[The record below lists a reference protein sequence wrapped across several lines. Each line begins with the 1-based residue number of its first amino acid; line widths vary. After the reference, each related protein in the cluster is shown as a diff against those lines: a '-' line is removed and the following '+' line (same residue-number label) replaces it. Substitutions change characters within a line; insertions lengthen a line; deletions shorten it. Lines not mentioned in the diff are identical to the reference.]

1 MPARWFRPKCR
12 FILALTVL
20 VLVAP
25 ASVNAQTGSVTLQ
38 GHVSETVALSILPD
52 FTHSN
57 LDVAVVSRGSTVQLT
72 LSSTD
77 GESSEIRVPLL
88 VRSNSGFK
96 VSAVVESQTAE
107 LTHLSVI
114 DVRPT
119 GRLVS
124 PGLVNALAVTQENDV
139 DVSRPMLLLSGP
151 RVSIGG
157 SLDSSINALQVT
169 LLIRMKPQS
178 AGSWLA
184 HLTIIG
190 TAGPLIQ

>member
-1 MPARWFRPKCR
+1 MR
-12 FILALTVL
+12 
-20 VLVAP
+20 
-25 ASVNAQTGSVTLQ
+25 
-38 GHVSETVALSILPD
+38 
-52 FTHSN
+52 
-57 LDVAVVSRGSTVQLT
+57 LT
-72 LSSTD
+72 LSSMD
-77 GESSEIRVPLL
+77 GQSSEIRVPVL

-96 VSAVVESQTAE
+96 ISAVVESQTAV

-124 PGLVNALAVTQENDV
+124 PGVVNAIAVRQEDDV
-139 DVSRPMLLLSGP
+139 DVSRPLLLLSGP

-178 AGSWLA
+178 AGNWLA

-190 TAGPLIQ
+190 TAGQPIQ

>member
-12 FILALTVL
+12 YIFALTVL
-20 VLVAP
+20 VLLAP
-25 ASVNAQTGSVTLQ
+25 ATVDAQTGSVALQ
-38 GHVSETVALSILPD
+38 GHVSETVALSLLPN

-57 LDVAVVSRGSTVQLT
+57 IDVVSSGNTVRLT

-96 VSAVVESQTAE
+96 ISAVVESQTAV
-107 LTHLSVI
+107 LTQLSVI

-119 GRLVS
+119 GTLAS
-124 PGLVNALAVTQENDV
+124 PGVVNAVAVRQEDDV
-139 DVSRPMLLLSGP
+139 DASRPLFVLSGP

-157 SLDSSINALQVT
+157 TLDSPNNALQVT

-178 AGSWLA
+178 AGGWLA
-184 HLTIIG
+184 HLTFIG
-190 TAGPLIQ
+190 MAGPLIQ

>member
-1 MPARWFRPKCR
+1 M
-12 FILALTVL
+12 
-20 VLVAP
+20 
-25 ASVNAQTGSVTLQ
+25 
-38 GHVSETVALSILPD
+38 
-52 FTHSN
+52 
-57 LDVAVVSRGSTVQLT
+57 
-72 LSSTD
+72 
-77 GESSEIRVPLL
+77 PLL

-96 VSAVVESQTAE
+96 IAAVVESQTAV

-124 PGLVNALAVTQENDV
+124 PGVVNAIAVRQEDDL
-139 DVSRPMLLLSGP
+139 DVSRPLLLLSGP

-178 AGSWLA
+178 ISGWLA